1 MKYFT
6 TISAILAVAACC
18 LFSSSAAANSSFADI
33 NEHWAK
39 EYIMELYKNG
49 AVTGMDDGLFHPDEN
64 ITNAQ
69 LITMLIRNRFGEIEP
84 VDEKWYSGYMDF
96 ALQNGIITDFE
107 TEFPDTAI
115 TRQSTARIVHELLL
129 NAYNE
134 QDDANW
140 QDAEALSDLY
150 SCHTCVMH
158 IAQVYIKG
166 IMDGRDD
173 GAFHLTD
180 TLTRAEAAAVAMR
193 IIDPSLRNIP
203 SGSGIISDTISAT
216 EADELMKNGAIL
228 IDVRRTEEYNS
239 GHIKGSIS
247 IPVTDIE
254 DNVSSAMKGI
264 KSDAI
269 IIVYCRTG
277 TNSHRAVKRLNEAGY
292 NNVYDLG
299 GIENGEYELVA
310 E

>member
-6 TISAILAVAACC
+6 RISAILTVAACC
-18 LFSSSAAANSSFADI
+18 SFGSSAAANTSFADI
-33 NEHWAK
+33 NEHWAQ
-39 EYIMELYKNG
+39 EYIMDLYENG
-49 AVTGMDDGLFHPDEN
+49 AITGMDDGLFHPDES

-69 LITMLIRNRFGEIEP
+69 LVTMLIRNRYGEMKP
-84 VDEKWYSGYMDF
+84 VNENWYSGYMDF

-129 NAYNE
+129 KAYNE

-166 IMDGRDD
+166 IMEGRED

-193 IIDPSLRNIP
+193 IIDPSLRNAPP
-203 SGSGIISDTISAT
+203 SSGTISGTISAVQ
-216 EADELMKNGAIL
+216 ADELMKSGAIL

-254 DNVSSAMKGI
+254 DNVSAAMDGI
-264 KSDAI
+264 KCDAI

-277 TNSHRAVKRLNEAGY
+277 TNSHRAATRLNEAGY

-299 GIENGEYELVA
+299 GIENGEYELVT